1 MLDLSCS
8 IDKRYFDDDDDDDD
22 DDESQ
27 NYLIFQSI
35 FKYFS
40 NF

>member
-8 IDKRYFDDDDDDDD
+8 ISKRYFDDDY
-22 DDESQ
+22 DESQ

-35 FKYFS
+35 FKYFLI
-40 NF
+40 F

>member
-8 IDKRYFDDDDDDDD
+8 IDKRYFDDDDDDD

>member
-8 IDKRYFDDDDDDDD
+8 IDKRYFDDDDDD